1 MEGFITYNPLDPFDG
16 PKASDDPPP
25 VYNKVAWQDRSPFPA
40 IQNPT
45 FPGSAVYSRT
55 QEDQPAD
62 ASLKISGQGVVTVRA
77 QPQNLL
83 VLLVTVPSV
92 DAGNGIALV
101 VTHTSC
107 DIYWIDG
114 QGGLQKFSDD
124 LFTEKN
130 PKKDKWYLKN
140 YETNYWL
147 SFDLPHG
154 AIKYGIG
161 LQTVQTQLFEIR
173 LKTFDKGAGIWTWAS
188 NWEWMAGLE
197 DVKARLGK
205 GDKSKLLLAV
215 TALPIVNDLPPL
227 IRSGDQVSLTE
238 LSSGL
243 FTVPANLPVECQ
255 HLYNN
260 VAGVNI
266 TLDTPDFPDFSS
278 AIEHSVNTPGGYAYN
293 LLQHKVGELGSDI
306 LGTYLRITIG
316 TDLGNSP
323 GIPYV
328 LEIWPAGH
336 YSPIHDHG
344 DAYAVIKV
352 LHGAIECTY
361 YDALRE
367 QPAPNPLYP
376 NPTVLCKGDVTWLGK
391 EIYQVHRLR
400 NLSTAG
406 KVCCTVQCYQYGDK
420 DTTHYEAF
428 RYLKEEGSLKEV
440 EDFQPNSD
448 ADLATFKTTI
458 WNEWK
463 NVLSGKPLC
472 KDTKGVPDG
481 ESVATTVDEL
491 MQSLE

>member
-1 MEGFITYNPLDPFDG
+1 M
-16 PKASDDPPP
+16 
-25 VYNKVAWQDRSPFPA
+25 VYSAPTA

-55 QEDQPAD
+55 PEDQPAD
-62 ASLKISGQGVVTVRA
+62 ASLKIRGQGVVTVRA
-77 QPQNLL
+77 QPKDML
-83 VLLVTVPSV
+83 VLLVTVPGVSM
-92 DAGNGIALV
+92 GNGVVLV
-101 VTHTSC
+101 VTHSSC
-107 DIYWIDG
+107 NIFWIDDEG
-114 QGGLQKFSDD
+114 MLQKFADD
-124 LFTEKN
+124 LFTEKD
-130 PKKDKWYLKN
+130 PQKTKWFLKD

-173 LKTFDKGAGIWTWAS
+173 LKEFDKGAGVWAWS
-188 NWEWMAGLE
+188 SKGWAWMAGLE
-197 DVKARLGK
+197 NVKARLGK
-205 GDKSKLLLAV
+205 GDESKPRLAI
-215 TALPIVNDLPPL
+215 TPLPIVNDLPPL
-227 IRSGDQVSLTE
+227 IRSGDQVSLLE
-238 LSSGL
+238 LSSGQ

-260 VAGVNI
+260 VAGINI

-278 AIEHSVNTPGGYAYN
+278 AIEYSINTPGAYAYN
-293 LLQHKVGELGSDI
+293 LLQHKVGELGPDI

-323 GIPYV
+323 GVPYV

-361 YDALRE
+361 YDALQE
-367 QPAPNPLYP
+367 SPAPNPLYP
-376 NPTVLCKGDVTWLGK
+376 NPTVLCKEDVTWLAK
-391 EIYQVHRLR
+391 DIYQVHRLR

-406 KVCCTVQCYQYGDK
+406 KVCCTVQCYQYGNM

-428 RYLKEEGSLKEV
+428 RWLKDEGTVKEV
-440 EDFQPNSD
+440 ANFEPNSD
-448 ADLATFKTTI
+448 ADLTTFKKTI
-458 WNEWK
+458 WEEWTG
-463 NVLSGKPLC
+463 VLAGKPLL
-472 KDTKGVPDG
+472 KSAKSMPAED
-481 ESVATTVDEL
+481 SVASSVEEL
-491 MQSLE
+491 MKILG